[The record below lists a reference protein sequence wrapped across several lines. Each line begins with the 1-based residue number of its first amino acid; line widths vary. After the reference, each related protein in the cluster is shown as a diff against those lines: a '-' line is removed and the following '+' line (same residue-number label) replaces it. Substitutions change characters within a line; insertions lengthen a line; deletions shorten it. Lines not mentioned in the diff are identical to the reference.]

1 MSRQRR
7 LAIPL
12 AALTAVGM
20 LASDLYLPA
29 LPSMQAQLRATVTAG
44 QGTMAI
50 FMLSLALSQFVWGWL
65 ADRHG
70 DLRAIM
76 AGTVLLAVG
85 SILCGLAPDMASLLA
100 GRLIQ
105 GMGAGAAT
113 VAVPALIRRRFS
125 EADSVGAMALVAT
138 VESTVPA
145 IGPVLGAAIVLHLDW
160 RVSFY
165 LIAAVALGL
174 LPLVSR
180 IIARTAPAT
189 DAETAPAS
197 APAWLTWSFARHALS
212 YAAMFAA
219 LLMVV
224 ASAPHLVTAW
234 IGTGVGGF
242 AVLQLGGVGA
252 FMIAATGGAR
262 LVGRYGVERA
272 ILAGAALQMLAAAIM
287 LAQALADQ
295 RSLGLLIAAWAVFC
309 GGLGLRGPSLM
320 SRTLSLAVGNPG
332 KAAGVVMTAAFGA
345 TALATMAVAPF
356 LAGGLLPVA
365 LGMGMLVLAS
375 IVLAPDAVRLRPAQ
389 NNTAGNWQ

>member
-1 MSRQRR
+1 MSQQRR
-7 LAIPL
+7 LAMPL

-29 LPSMQAQLRATVTAG
+29 LPSMQAQLSASMSAG

-50 FMLSLALSQFVWGWL
+50 FMLALAFSQFAWGWM
-65 ADRHG
+65 ADHYG
-70 DLRAIM
+70 DLLTIM
-76 AGTVLLAVG
+76 AGTLLLAVG
-85 SILCGLAPDMASLLA
+85 SVLCGLAPDMPSLLI

-105 GMGAGAAT
+105 GLGAGAAT

-160 RVSFY
+160 RVSFF
-165 LIAAVALGL
+165 LIAAVAVAL

-180 IIARTAPAT
+180 IVGRSASGGQVAKGQDAAAP
-189 DAETAPAS
+189 
-197 APAWLTWSFARHALS
+197 WLNRAFARHALS
-212 YAAMFAA
+212 YASMFGA

-242 AVLQLGGVGA
+242 ALLQLCGVGA
-252 FMIAATGGAR
+252 FMLAATGGAR
-262 LVGRYGVERA
+262 LVGRYGVGRTML
-272 ILAGAALQMLAAAIM
+272 IGAGLQLLAAAMM
-287 LAQALADQ
+287 LAQALAEL
-295 RSLGLLIAAWAVFC
+295 RSLTVLIAAWAVFC

-320 SRTLSLAVGNPG
+320 SRALSLAAGNPG
-332 KAAGVVMTAAFGA
+332 KGAGVVMTAAFGM

-356 LAGGLLPVA
+356 LTGGLLPVA
-365 LGMGMLVLAS
+365 LGVALLVAS
-375 IVLAPDAVRLRPAQ
+375 SSVLVPGAWGALVAAEPA
-389 NNTAGNWQ
+389 